1 MKAEDYDIL
10 IVDDE
15 VEYTKVLKKI
25 LSLEGFNIQTVSSGD
40 EALFKLRLK
49 PMILF

>member
-15 VEYTKVLKKI
+15 VEYTKVLKKFSA
-25 LSLEGFNIQTVSSGD
+25 LKALTSKPCQVAMKPFLNSG
-40 EALFKLRLK
+40 
-49 PMILF
+49 